1 MINHQILITFCNI
14 FQVVQQEQK
23 HAISYISII
32 YTSFPYLIF
41 VIYSP
46 HMQFCFNFLS
56 TQKRLNRDKTNLQQ
70 TCVNNKTNFR
80 TKKHEYY
87 TCGGIFHITHIQVM
101 LRVDAGKI
109 EVAGLAQLTNFKQV
123 CE

>member
-1 MINHQILITFCNI
+1 
-14 FQVVQQEQK
+14 
-23 HAISYISII
+23 
-32 YTSFPYLIF
+32 
-41 VIYSP
+41 
-46 HMQFCFNFLS
+46 MQFCFNFFS

-70 TCVNNKTNFR
+70 MCVNYNKTNFR

-87 TCGGIFHITHIQVM
+87 TCGGIFHIKHIQ
-101 LRVDAGKI
+101 VDAGKI